1 MKKQVVVI
9 HGAETF
15 DNYEAYLEFL
25 QKFEMKDLDHFR
37 RKSWKKSLGERLG
50 GDFEIIA
57 PEMPNGLNAKYLE
70 WKIWFDK
77 IAPLLNQEVV
87 LVGHSLG
94 GTFLTKY
101 LAENKFPKNI
111 RSLHLVAP
119 AYDAEGTEESMADF
133 IVPSNLDGV
142 SSSSEKIFIYQSNDD
157 VVVPPLNAE
166 KFKRA
171 ISSVDVVYFEDRG
184 HFRQEEFPELV
195 ENIRKFS

>member
-1 MKKQVVVI
+1 MKKQVVLI

-15 DNYEAYLEFL
+15 DNYEAYLGFL
-25 QKFEMKDLDHFR
+25 QKFEMKDLDQFR
-37 RKSWKKSLGERLG
+37 RRSWKKSLGERLG

-77 IAPLLNQEVV
+77 IVPLLNQEVV

-94 GTFLTKY
+94 GTFLVKY

-111 RSLHLVAP
+111 KSLHLAAP

-133 IVPSNLDGV
+133 LMPDNLEAVSN
-142 SSSSEKIFIYQSNDD
+142 SSERILLYQSKDD

-166 KFKRA
+166 KFKKA
-171 ISSVDVVYFEDRG
+171 IPSIEVMYFEDRG

-195 ENIRKFS
+195 ENIRKNS